1 MTDSTKWKSVMV
13 RTETYELLRD
23 IADKD
28 PRTISGIL
36 TDLIKQEWEWHFDRE
51 SRRKDPEEA
60 NKYAQAMMDC
70 VKLEVPSKVDIECG
84 PSWGEA
90 A

>member
-51 SRRKDPEEA
+51 NKRQNPEQIQKRPDPDSRPRNPFLIADPE
-60 NKYAQAMMDC
+60 D
-70 VKLEVPSKVDIECG
+70 SGVD
-84 PSWGEA
+84 
-90 A
+90 

>member
-51 SRRKDPEEA
+51 NKRQNPEQIQKRPDPDSRPRNPFLIADQEDPG
-60 NKYAQAMMDC
+60 
-70 VKLEVPSKVDIECG
+70 VD
-84 PSWGEA
+84 
-90 A
+90 

>member
-36 TDLIKQEWEWHFDRE
+36 TDLIKHEWEWHFNRENRRQDPGHIEKRPDLE
-51 SRRKDPEEA
+51 SRPKNPFLIANQEDPG
-60 NKYAQAMMDC
+60 
-70 VKLEVPSKVDIECG
+70 VD
-84 PSWGEA
+84 
-90 A
+90 

>member
-51 SRRKDPEEA
+51 NKRQNPEQIQKRPDPDSRPRNPFLVTDPE
-60 NKYAQAMMDC
+60 D
-70 VKLEVPSKVDIECG
+70 SGVD
-84 PSWGEA
+84 
-90 A
+90 

>member
-51 SRRKDPEEA
+51 SRRKDPERIEKRPDLDSRPR
-60 NKYAQAMMDC
+60 NPFLVTDPEDS
-70 VKLEVPSKVDIECG
+70 EVDR
-84 PSWGEA
+84 
-90 A
+90 

>member
-51 SRRKDPEEA
+51 NRRQEPGRIEKRPDPESRPKNPFLLAVSE
-60 NKYAQAMMDC
+60 D
-70 VKLEVPSKVDIECG
+70 SKVDR
-84 PSWGEA
+84 
-90 A
+90 